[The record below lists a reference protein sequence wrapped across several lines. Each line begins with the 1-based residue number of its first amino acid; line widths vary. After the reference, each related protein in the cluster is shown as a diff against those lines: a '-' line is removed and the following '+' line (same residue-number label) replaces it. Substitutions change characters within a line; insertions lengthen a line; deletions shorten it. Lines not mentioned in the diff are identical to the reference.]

1 MSHVAAP
8 TSSIERTPFVV
19 CDEKDGIALITLNSP
34 DTRNAMSS
42 ELDFSDIE
50 ATFDRVHRN
59 RSIRAAILTGAGKA
73 FSAGGDV
80 KLMHARAQDR
90 SIEPI
95 DDRYRYL
102 EGVHRVTLAL
112 HRCEVPL
119 IAAVNGPAIGAGLDL
134 ACMCDF
140 RIASERAIF
149 AESFV
154 KVGIIPGDGG
164 AWLLQRVIGPARAA
178 EMTFTGDTI
187 DAATALQY
195 GLVSKVVPHEAL
207 LDEAIA
213 VASRIAANP
222 SHVLR
227 MAKRL
232 MRESTTARL
241 ETVLE
246 MSAAFQ
252 ALAHATAD
260 HRERVAGIVE
270 RLA

>member
-1 MSHVAAP
+1 MSRIEPSSP
-8 TSSIERTPFVV
+8 TGERQPFVMRE
-19 CDEKDGIALITLNSP
+19 EKDGIALITLNSP
-34 DTRNAMSS
+34 DTRNAMSTDA
-42 ELDFSDIE
+42 DFTDIE
-50 ATFDRVHRN
+50 TLFGRVHRN
-59 RSIRAAILTGAGKA
+59 REIRAAILTGAGRA

-80 KLMHARAQDR
+80 KLMHARAQDD

-95 DDRYRYL
+95 EDRYRYQ
-102 EGVHRVTLAL
+102 EGIHRVTLAL
-112 HRCEVPL
+112 HRFEVPL

-134 ACMCDF
+134 ACLCDF
-140 RIASERAIF
+140 RIASERATF

-178 EMTFTGDTI
+178 EMTFTGETI
-187 DAATALQY
+187 DAATAMQY
-195 GLVSKVVPHEAL
+195 GLVSKVVPH
-207 LDEAIA
+207 DELFTQAWA
-213 VASRIAANP
+213 VAERIAANP

-232 MRESTTARL
+232 MKESATARL

-252 ALAHATAD
+252 ALAHATGD
-260 HRERVAGIVE
+260 HRDRVASIVS
-270 RLA
+270 RLG

>member
-1 MSHVAAP
+1 MSRVEA
-8 TSSIERTPFVV
+8 SSNMRERQPFVV
-19 CDEKDGIALITLNSP
+19 CEEKDGIALITLNSP
-34 DTRNAMSS
+34 DTRNAMSRDA
-42 ELDFSDIE
+42 DFSDIE
-50 ATFDRVHRN
+50 TLFDRVHRN
-59 RSIRAAILTGAGKA
+59 RDIRAAILTGAGKA

-95 DDRYRYL
+95 DDRYRYQ
-102 EGVHRVTLAL
+102 EGIHRVTLAL
-112 HRCEVPL
+112 HRFEVPL
-119 IAAVNGPAIGAGLDL
+119 IAAINGPAIGAGLDL

-140 RIASERAIF
+140 RIASERATF

-164 AWLLQRVIGPARAA
+164 AWLLQRAIGPARAA

-195 GLVSKVVPHEAL
+195 GLVSKVVPHDQL
-207 LDEAIA
+207 LGETRAIA
-213 VASRIAANP
+213 ERIAANP

-232 MRESTTARL
+232 MKESATARL

-252 ALAHATAD
+252 ALSHATAD
-260 HRERVAGIVE
+260 HRDRVAGIVA
-270 RLA
+270 RLG

>member
-1 MSHVAAP
+1 MSRLEA
-8 TSSIERTPFVV
+8 SSPAGERQPFVV
-19 CDEKDGIALITLNSP
+19 CEERDGVALIKLNSP
-34 DTRNAMSS
+34 DTRNATSTDA
-42 ELDFSDIE
+42 DFTDIE
-50 ATFDRVHRN
+50 TLFDRLHRN
-59 RSIRAAILTGAGKA
+59 RDIRAAILTGAGKA

-95 DDRYRYL
+95 DDRYRYQ
-102 EGVHRVTLAL
+102 EGIHRVTLAL
-112 HRCEVPL
+112 HRFEVPL

-140 RIASERAIF
+140 RIASDRATF

-164 AWLLQRVIGPARAA
+164 AWLLQRAIGPARAA

-187 DAATALQY
+187 DATTALQY
-195 GLVSKVVPHEAL
+195 GLVSKVVPHGEL
-207 LDEAIA
+207 LAQTWA
-213 VASRIAANP
+213 VAERIAANP

-232 MRESTTARL
+232 MKESATARL

-260 HRERVAGIVE
+260 HRDRVAGIVA
-270 RLA
+270 RLG

>member
-1 MSHVAAP
+1 MYKDANVGE
-8 TSSIERTPFVV
+8 TGERKPFVT
-19 CDEKDGIALITLNSP
+19 CEERDGIALVTLNSP

-42 ELDFSDIE
+42 DADFSDIE
-50 ATFDRVHRN
+50 TTFGRIHQN
-59 RSIRAAILTGAGKA
+59 REIRAAILTGSGKA

-80 KLMHARAQDR
+80 KLMHERASDS
-90 SIEPI
+90 SIQPHE
-95 DDRYRYL
+95 DRYRYQ
-102 EGVHRVTLAL
+102 EGIHRVTMAL
-112 HRCEVPL
+112 HRFEVPL

-134 ACMCDF
+134 ACMCDI
-140 RIASERAIF
+140 RIASDRATF

-187 DAATALQY
+187 NAETALQY
-195 GLVSKVVPHEAL
+195 GLISKIVPHDRL
-207 LDEAIA
+207 LDEAFALAARIA
-213 VASRIAANP
+213 VNP

-227 MAKRL
+227 MSKRL
-232 MRESTTARL
+232 MRESTNARL

-252 ALAHATAD
+252 ALAHASED
-260 HRERVAGIVE
+260 HRERVANIVA
-270 RLA
+270 RLG

>member
-1 MSHVAAP
+1 VSDISQQSTP
-8 TSSIERTPFVV
+8 GERRPFVT
-19 CDEKDGIALITLNSP
+19 CTAKDGIALLTLNAP

-42 ELDFSDIE
+42 EDDFSDIE
-50 ATFDRVHRN
+50 TVFGQVHRN
-59 RSIRAAILTGAGKA
+59 REIRAAILTGAGKA

-80 KLMHARAQDR
+80 KLMHARALDR
-90 SIEPI
+90 SIEPVE
-95 DDRYRYL
+95 DRYRYQ
-102 EGVHRVTLAL
+102 EGIHRVTMAL
-112 HRCEVPL
+112 YKFEVPL

-134 ACMCDF
+134 ACLCDF
-140 RIASERAIF
+140 RIASERATF

-164 AWLLQRVIGPARAA
+164 AWLLQHVIGPARAA

-187 DAATALQY
+187 DATTALQY
-195 GLVSKVVPHEAL
+195 GLVSKVVPHDSL
-207 LDEAIA
+207 LEQAFA
-213 VASRIAANP
+213 VAQRIAANP

-232 MRESTTARL
+232 MRESANARL

-260 HRERVAGIVE
+260 HRDRVAGIVA
-270 RLA
+270 RIG